1 MPRYKIRVVIVLAVM
16 LLLSVC
22 SLARA
27 EIRYLG
33 QAGDTSSV
41 SQQSQ
46 DNYLLAV
53 AQIEKLVDTGKCK
66 AALRAF
72 NQLKTDFPEIA
83 RQDSNDFALFI
94 KAEMLRCKGKFAK
107 AARAYSGLMDEFP
120 PESRFYKAA
129 LDRQFS
135 IATAF
140 LAGRKR
146 PVLGVFKIKGYAEG
160 VRIMDGINYR
170 LGFGDPIGIK
180 AAVEVAKSYQE
191 RKKYDEAYYR
201 WDEIREQCSSVTLR
215 KDALLA
221 MAQCRLAVY
230 KGYEYDTSAL
240 IGRPLNPESYYNS
253 AKSCYEKFRQQ
264 YPDDVNDFG
273 IGQSLKEIDEELAFK
288 QFKIGQHYQRTGN
301 NLSANLYFQMVVN
314 SWPQTNTAKM
324 ANEMLIKNSDS
335 QEKKQ

>member
-1 MPRYKIRVVIVLAVM
+1 MPMYKIRVVIVLAVM
-16 LLLSVC
+16 LLLSTFSVVP
-22 SLARA
+22 A
-27 EIRYLG
+27 EIRNLG
-33 QAGDTSSV
+33 QAGGTSSV

-46 DNYLLAV
+46 DNYLLTMAR
-53 AQIEKLVDTGKCK
+53 IEKLVDTGKCN
-66 AALRAF
+66 AALKAF

-83 RQDSNDFALFI
+83 RPDSNDLALFI
-94 KAEMLRCKGKFAK
+94 KAEMLRCKGKFTK
-107 AARAYSGLMDEFP
+107 AARAYSRLMDEFP

-140 LAGRKR
+140 LAGRKK

-180 AAVEVAKSYQE
+180 AAVEVAKGYQE
-191 RKKYDEAYYR
+191 RKKYDEAFYR
-201 WDEIREQCSSVTLR
+201 WDEIREQYSSDKLR

-230 KGYEYDTSAL
+230 KGHEYDTSAL

-288 QFKIGQHYQRTGN
+288 QFMIGQHYQRTGN
-301 NLSANLYFQMVVN
+301 NLSANLYYRMVVN
-314 SWPQTNTAKM
+314 RWPQTDTAKM

>member
-1 MPRYKIRVVIVLAVM
+1 MPKYKIRVVIVLAAM
-16 LLLSVC
+16 LVLSVC
-22 SLARA
+22 TVV
-27 EIRYLG
+27 
-33 QAGDTSSV
+33 QAGIQPLEKARDSDSL
-41 SQQSQ
+41 SQQNQ
-46 DNYLLAV
+46 DNYQLSV
-53 AQIEKLVDTGKCK
+53 VQIKELVDTGKCN
-66 AALRAF
+66 AALKAF
-72 NQLKTDFPEIA
+72 NQLKTDFPEITTP
-83 RQDSNDFALFI
+83 DSNDLDLFI
-94 KAEMLRCKGKFAK
+94 EAEILRCKGKLAK
-107 AARAYSGLMDEFP
+107 AARAYSRLMDEFP

-140 LAGRKR
+140 LAGEKR

-160 VRIMDGINYR
+160 IRIMDGINYR

-180 AAVEVAKSYQE
+180 AAVEVAKGYQE

-201 WDEIREQCSSVTLR
+201 WEEIREQCSSDKLR

-273 IGQSLKEIDEELAFK
+273 IGQSLKEIDEKMALK
-288 QFKIGQHYQRTGN
+288 QLMIGQHYQRTGN
-301 NLSANLYFQMVVN
+301 NLSANLYYRMVVN
-314 SWPQTNTAKM
+314 RWPQTDTAKM
-324 ANEMLIKNSDS
+324 ANEMLINNSDS

>member
-1 MPRYKIRVVIVLAVM
+1 MPKYKIRVVIVLAVM
-16 LLLSVC
+16 LLLSTFSVV
-22 SLARA
+22 RA
-27 EIRYLG
+27 EI
-33 QAGDTSSV
+33 QHSENAQDTRSV

-46 DNYLLAV
+46 DNYLLTV

-66 AALRAF
+66 AALKAF

-83 RQDSNDFALFI
+83 RQDSNDLALFI
-94 KAEMLRCKGKFAK
+94 KAEMLRCKGKFTK
-107 AARAYSGLMDEFP
+107 AARAYSRLMDEFP
-120 PESRFYKAA
+120 PESRFYGLA

-135 IATAF
+135 VATAF

-180 AAVEVAKSYQE
+180 AAVEVAKSYRE
-191 RKKYDEAYYR
+191 RKKYDEAFYR
-201 WDEIREQCSSVTLR
+201 WDEIREQRSSDKLR

-230 KGYEYDTSAL
+230 KGHEYDTSAL
-240 IGRPLNPESYYNS
+240 IGRPLNPESYYDS

-264 YPDDVNDFG
+264 YPNDVNDFG
-273 IGQSLKEIDEELAFK
+273 IGQSLKEIDEELALK
-288 QFKIGQHYQRTGN
+288 QLKIGQYYQKTGN

-314 SWPQTNTAKM
+314 RWPQTDAAKM

>member
-16 LLLSVC
+16 LLLSTFSVV
-22 SLARA
+22 LA
-27 EIRYLG
+27 EVRYLG
-33 QAGDTSSV
+33 QAGGTNSV

-46 DNYLLAV
+46 NNYLLTM
-53 AQIEKLVDTGKCK
+53 AQIQKLVDTGKCK
-66 AALRAF
+66 AALKAF

-83 RQDSNDFALFI
+83 RQDSNDLDLFI
-94 KAEMLRCKGKFAK
+94 EAEMLRCKGKFAK
-107 AARAYSGLMDEFP
+107 AARTYSRLMDEFP

-135 IATAF
+135 VATAF
-140 LAGRKR
+140 LAGREK

-160 VRIMDGINYR
+160 IRIMDGINYR

-191 RKKYDEAYYR
+191 RKKYDEAFYR
-201 WDEIREQCSSVTLR
+201 WDEIREQYSSDKLR

-230 KGYEYDTSAL
+230 KGHEYDTSAL

-264 YPDDVNDFG
+264 YPDDADDFG
-273 IGQSLKEIDEELAFK
+273 IGQSLKDIDEKMALK
-288 QFKIGQHYQRTGN
+288 QLKIGQYYQKTGN
-301 NLSANLYFQMVVN
+301 NLSANLYFQMVLN
-314 SWPQTNTAKM
+314 RWPRTDTAKM